1 MDAITILVFG
11 LFLLVVLY
19 KNWIP
24 GLQEW
29 VHDRMH
35 SK

>member
-1 MDAITILVFG
+1 MDAVNITVFA

-19 KNWIP
+19 KNWLP
-24 GLQEW
+24 GIQGW
-29 VHDRMH
+29 IHDRMH